1 MSLSNYA
8 KALFEIAL
16 EKEKIDLVNDHF
28 DEFTHALK
36 HQKQWIDMMDSPMVS
51 FSKKLEL
58 IDELEYDPSFLSFI
72 KTLAQKH
79 IMYMIFDINEEW
91 TNLTRVH
98 QKIAHL
104 HVISAKKL
112 TKDQQERVK
121 KAIEPRFPG
130 RTISLKF
137 SINEALI
144 GGIKVIYRGQSLD
157 HSVSRELKELYTTI

>member
-1 MSLSNYA
+1 MSLTNYA

-16 EKEKIDLVNDHF
+16 EKERIDLINDHF
-28 DEFTHALK
+28 DDFTLSLK
-36 HQKQWIDMMDSPMVS
+36 HQKQWIDIMDSPMIS
-51 FSKKLEL
+51 FSKKTEM
-58 IDELEYDPSFLSFI
+58 IDELKYDSSFLSFI

-91 TNLTRVH
+91 TNLTRIY

-104 HVISAKKL
+104 HVISAKELSKE
-112 TKDQQERVK
+112 QQQRVK

-130 RTISLKF
+130 RTVSLKF

-157 HSVSRELKELYTTI
+157 HSVQRELLELYTTI